1 MIFSTKPHSAPAR
14 YGLAFALV
22 MAVTALRFSLRGV
35 LDGTPY
41 GFYIPVILFAAL
53 AGGWGPGTFA
63 LILSSLIGSSLF
75 LAKPFHFND
84 AGFWLSLGIY
94 FVICASLIGVAEMFR
109 RTWSKAHL
117 AVDEAKRVEGELRE
131 SERVAM
137 KRVKELEILY
147 DLSPVGLCFVD
158 PELRYVRINER
169 LASINGQPVEY
180 HIGKTIRE
188 ALGEGAERV
197 EPLFE
202 TVLETKKPIR
212 NIDIN
217 LQGLDGRMRC
227 YLANFDPVLGADG
240 QLLGINVVVNDLTE
254 RMEREFQSK
263 LLAEA
268 TRLLSTSL
276 DYEKTLVQLAEA
288 TVPNFA
294 DWCAIDIVQ
303 EDKSLKRL
311 AVKHRDP
318 EKVKWA
324 LEIEDKYPPDPNAP
338 TGVPAVIR
346 SGKSEIYSEIPREM
360 LSAAAIDEEHMRII
374 DEIGLSSALVVPLIA
389 RGHVLGSLTLVWAES
404 KKHYD
409 NDDLAV
415 AEELGRRAGIAV
427 DNARLYGEANREV
440 EERKRAEEEVRTLNL
455 HLERR
460 VKERTAEVR
469 AAMAELEGFC
479 YSVSHDLRTPMRSLS
494 GNSRIL
500 LEDFGK
506 ELSPD
511 VKEHLHRI
519 ALAASRM
526 GELVDDLLQFSRLG
540 RTQLVFQVVD
550 LSLLAD
556 AAVTSFK
563 SQNPVSNAEVKIQPG
578 VEACG
583 DPAALSLAIQ
593 NLIDNA
599 MKYSSKNEHP
609 RIEFGATEQE
619 GGLVYFVKDNGV
631 GFDMKYAHKI
641 FQPFERLHRDAE
653 FPGTGIGLANV
664 RRIITRHGGQI
675 WAEAEPGKGSI
686 FFFTI
691 NTDEAQDPL
700 ASTPGYLG

>member
-1 MIFSTKPHSAPAR
+1 M
-14 YGLAFALV
+14 
-22 MAVTALRFSLRGV
+22 RFSLKNV

-41 GFYIPVILFAAL
+41 GFYIPAVLIAAL
-53 AGGWGPGTFA
+53 AGGWGPGAFA
-63 LILSSLIGSSLF
+63 LLLSGLIGSSLF
-75 LAKPFHFND
+75 LSKPFHWND
-84 AGFWLSLGIY
+84 AGFRLSLGIY
-94 FVICASLIGVAEMFR
+94 AIICACLVAVAEMFR
-109 RTWSKAHL
+109 RTSAKAL
-117 AVDEAKRVEGELRE
+117 IAVDEAQRAHEELLE
-131 SERVAM
+131 SERLAM

-147 DLSPVGLCFVD
+147 DLSPIGLCFVD
-158 PELRYVRINER
+158 ADLRFVRINER
-169 LASINGQPVEY
+169 LASINGMPIEN
-180 HIGKTIRE
+180 HLGKTLRE
-188 ALGEGAERV
+188 ALGDSAAPI
-197 EPLFE
+197 EPFFKQ
-202 TVLETKKPIR
+202 VVETKKPIR
-212 NIDIN
+212 NVD
-217 LQGLDGRMRC
+217 LSFVGRTGEMRH
-227 YLANFDPVLGADG
+227 YLGNYDPVLSADG
-240 QLLGINVVVNDLTE
+240 QLLGINVVINDLTE
-254 RMEREFQSK
+254 RIEAEFKSK

-288 TVPNFA
+288 TVPRFA
-294 DWCAIDIVQ
+294 DWCAIDILQ

-311 AVKHRDP
+311 AVKHIDP

-324 LEIEDKYPPDPNAP
+324 LEIEEKYPPDPDAL
-338 TGVPAVIR
+338 TGVPAVVR
-346 SGKSEIYSEIPREM
+346 SGKSEIYKEIPHDM
-360 LSAAAIDEEHMRII
+360 LVAAAIDAEHMRII
-374 DEIGLSSALVVPLIA
+374 DAIGFSSAMVVPLIA
-389 RGHVLGSLTLVWAES
+389 RGEVLGALTLVWAES

-409 NDDLAV
+409 DDDLAV

-440 EERKRAEEEVRTLNL
+440 LERKRAEEEVRTLNL
-455 HLERR
+455 DLERR
-460 VKERTAEVR
+460 VRERTAEVR

-556 AAVTSFK
+556 AAVATFK
-563 SQNPVSNAEVKIQPG
+563 SQNPVGNADVVIEPG
-578 VEACG
+578 IEACG

-609 RIEFGATEQE
+609 RIEFGAAEKD
-619 GGLVYFVKDNGV
+619 GGLIYFVKDNGV

-675 WAEAEPGKGSI
+675 WAEAEPGKGAT

-691 NTDEAQDPL
+691 NTDQAQDPL
-700 ASTPGYLG
+700 AAVPGYLG